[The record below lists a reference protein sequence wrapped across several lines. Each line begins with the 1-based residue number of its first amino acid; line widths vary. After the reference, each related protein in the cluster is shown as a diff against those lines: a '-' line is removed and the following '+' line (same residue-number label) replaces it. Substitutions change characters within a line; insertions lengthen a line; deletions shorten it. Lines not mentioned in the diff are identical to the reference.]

1 MKKSLK
7 IFLTENLLFSHGN
20 LSKKNLSGYKKV
32 YFLDVRFHG
41 VIRQIRQTN
50 IGDGEK

>member
-7 IFLTENLLFSHGN
+7 IFLTENLLFSQGN
-20 LSKKNLSGYKKV
+20 FSKKKIYKKKV